1 MHTFNLFFAKPLL
14 LSLLSSISFF
24 ISETIAQNQI
34 TAWQTTTTEKSSQK
48 HSVHNYDKQGRL
60 MSVEEPLQDLKTNYI
75 YDTLA
80 RLKRLDVYTTEGIVK
95 VNYMYGSEPTT
106 VITHPVWGEQ
116 KRISYKDERGKVTE
130 EKIYHN
136 KELVRRI
143 LYSYTAF
150 DSIFGKEVVNFYE
163 PTIDGKITPTLD
175 FIFSGN
181 KKIQNPVHKKYIT
194 YFDKTTRQ
202 RTKEVIFIDDKK
214 PLEDKIYTYSKGSNN
229 QILLQKTHYTNY
241 ETNAQ
246 TVVFYSYQ
254 EQSKEKTAIPT
265 FVRTERRQGENIT
278 SYSSLEYIYQSGALW
293 QIINQN
299 FVSPF
304 VNSEL
309 KTNSINSFFTKKVS
323 IFKDGKLIRERHYE
337 GETLTKTIDYQYTK
351 A

>member
-1 MHTFNLFFAKPLL
+1 MRTFNFFFATILMSS
-14 LSLLSSISFF
+14 SLFLTTKTF
-24 ISETIAQNQI
+24 AQNQI
-34 TAWQTTTTEKSSQK
+34 VAWQTTMADKASQK
-48 HSVHNYDKQGRL
+48 HSVHNYDNQGRL

-95 VNYMYGSEPTT
+95 VNYTYGTEPTMT
-106 VITHPVWGEQ
+106 IIHPVWGEQ

-136 KELVRRI
+136 KELVRRV

-163 PTIDGKITPTLD
+163 QTKDGKITPTLD

-194 YFDKTTRQ
+194 YFDKTTHQ

-214 PLEDKIYTYSKGSNN
+214 PLEDKVYTYSKGVDN
-229 QILLQKTHYTNY
+229 QVLLQKTHYTNY

-254 EQSKEKTAIPT
+254 EKTNAPT
-265 FVRTERRQGENIT
+265 FVRTEVREGENML
-278 SYSSLEYIYQSGALW
+278 SYSSLEYIYQNGALW

-299 FVSPF
+299 FVSPYAK
-304 VNSEL
+304 SEI
-309 KTNSINSFFTKKVS
+309 KTNSLNTSFTKKVS
-323 IFKDGKLIRERHYE
+323 IFKDSKLIRERHYE
-337 GETLTKTIDYQYTK
+337 GETLSKTIDYQYIK

>member
-1 MHTFNLFFAKPLL
+1 MRTFNLFFAIVLIFSF
-14 LSLLSSISFF
+14 LSLISFF
-24 ISETIAQNQI
+24 PTKTFAQNQI
-34 TAWQTTTTEKSSQK
+34 VAWQTTTTDKASQK
-48 HSVHNYDKQGRL
+48 YSVHVYDQQGRL
-60 MSVEEPLQDLKTNYI
+60 MSVEEPLQDIKTNYI

-95 VNYMYGSEPTT
+95 VNYTYGAEPTIT
-106 VITHPVWGEQ
+106 ITHPVWGEQ
-116 KRISYKDERGKVTE
+116 KQISYKDERGKITE

-163 PTIDGKITPTLD
+163 PTKDGKITPTLD

-194 YFDKTTRQ
+194 YFDETTRQ
-202 RTKEVIFIDDKK
+202 RTKEVVFIDDKK
-214 PLEDKIYTYSKGSNN
+214 PLEDKIYSYTKGANN
-229 QILLQKTHYTNY
+229 QVLLQKTHYTNY
-241 ETNAQ
+241 QTNTQ

-254 EQSKEKTAIPT
+254 DKTNLPT
-265 FVRTERRQGENIT
+265 FVRTEKREGENLI
-278 SYSSLEYIYQSGALW
+278 SYASLEYLYQDGTLW

-299 FVSPF
+299 FISPF
-304 VNSEL
+304 AQSEI
-309 KTNSINSFFTKKVS
+309 KTNFSNSYFTKKVS
-323 IFKDGKLIRERHYE
+323 VFKDSKLIRERHYE
-337 GETLTKTIDYQYTK
+337 GETLTKTIDYQYIK